1 MAVGDSTTQRCGTQ
15 PLPEGSRAGVYL
27 EARDAADLPGLFF
40 EALPGDGTQ
49 RSLPLT
55 RPVQVEV
62 DPGVRTFQL
71 KLTTTGP
78 PRAVAVVAPDG
89 ARRSLPTTGVTTA
102 VGAAEATAWQFGNF
116 VLVTVDMP
124 GNGVI
129 GTWNLDPGVGLRSA
143 TASLFSGLRLRLHA
157 PRMEAGR
164 QAVVT
169 GTAVDAGGAPAD
181 LSVYGKVS
189 VHATQRGPAGS
200 GVTAVPAPA
209 RVVEKTAGRFEVQV
223 IPGPSQPRL
232 ELQADLRLVTTG
244 GIILAGGTASL
255 VTYPDLPGWFPRVEP
270 NVLDF
275 GTVRGR
281 RPVTGHVTLIGSAL
295 GTTRVCLD
303 AATDVEVPE
312 RAAGTRLSYRAGCY
326 DLAAR
331 ERRTVQATVVPAAS
345 ADGPGS
351 AMTPLALTSFGTKAR
366 PSRTQKRTLEVRWV
380 MERRPNSGRLALLE
394 VLGILLAVL
403 LPLLALWGVNR
414 SLARFDSGD
423 SRRAAVNVLVDD
435 GGPRR
440 ADGAPLLAGDDL
452 RPQFIPAR
460 ACSLDVPGAPA
471 VLRASA
477 PVNPFGGPSFVA
489 KASSGHRVVSSVPPR
504 VLHDGL
510 AAPVTPG
517 LGNLWLLVVSDEELR
532 ASETSGEPAKA
543 TLVVIVRRYGRELG
557 SSCRSPSGMNPT
569 GPASCRCCAAR
580 RRPRPRRRRPPRRR
594 WRRCRA
600 QAAQS
605 RTRSVT
611 TIPSLRIRSGDTRR
625 LGSAPPPCH
634 MGTMEDSMLR
644 PFLLIGIG
652 GSGGKT
658 LRVVRED
665 LEWRLRESGWPAN
678 EPFPQAWQF
687 LHIDVASYP
696 DGDEPDL
703 PPQLPVEDFLGLV
716 NSGLNYGVLDQA
728 LMQNLSGVRQL
739 DSLGGW
745 RPDPHK
751 VTVPIDKGAG
761 QFRALGRVITLTRL
775 DTIKTRIERAIDRIT
790 DADIRRQLQRID
802 FFLGPGDDRPAV
814 GDPVVVVVSSIAG
827 GSGAGGVLDVCD
839 VLRSIGKSWLDES
852 VGILFAPDVFDEIPE
867 ANRKGVRPN
876 ALATLSELMA
886 GYWTRGY
893 GGMTEASSTLFA
905 ARGLQS
911 GGEQQ
916 VGPRYPNLV
925 GSRNSDVFYG
935 SQNEVYRGTGKAIV
949 AWMTSERLQTEMTSY
964 FMGNRAS
971 SAVALQDRL
980 GLKLNGMETPFTAM
994 GFARVSLG
1002 RDLFAEYAA
1011 ERLAREGVERGLRH
1025 HLEQK
1030 SPHDDITDTALV
1042 ARVADEAW
1050 LNFLAG
1056 SRLDE
1061 RGPERN
1067 DVLDA
1072 LRDADAVQR
1081 QIQEWAGDVTGRIAE
1096 GVPAEGLP
1104 VSAWVTRLE
1113 GALQE
1118 QGPVLAGALRAQRLE
1133 AARAWVAQIQE
1144 HFVEH
1149 TLRAVSTHGGPVTL
1163 ALLRKLITE
1172 ANAAVRE
1179 MPDEEAGPGLRHS
1192 LARQHPGQAHRA
1204 GVRADTGPPGAAG
1217 AGRPR
1222 GGPGGLLPVRGRL
1235 AAFQCRP
1242 HARPD
1247 PVDA

>member
-1 MAVGDSTTQRCGTQ
+1 
-15 PLPEGSRAGVYL
+15 
-27 EARDAADLPGLFF
+27 
-40 EALPGDGTQ
+40 
-49 RSLPLT
+49 
-55 RPVQVEV
+55 
-62 DPGVRTFQL
+62 
-71 KLTTTGP
+71 
-78 PRAVAVVAPDG
+78 
-89 ARRSLPTTGVTTA
+89 
-102 VGAAEATAWQFGNF
+102 
-116 VLVTVDMP
+116 
-124 GNGVI
+124 
-129 GTWNLDPGVGLRSA
+129 
-143 TASLFSGLRLRLHA
+143 
-157 PRMEAGR
+157 MEAGR

-351 AMTPLALTSFGTKAR
+351 AMTPLALTSFGSKAR

-517 LGNLWLLVVSDEELR
+517 LGDLWLLVVSDEELR

-557 SSCRSPSGMNPT
+557 EQLSVAVGHEPDWPSLLSALRRAAAASATAAAPT
-569 GPASCRCCAAR
+569 SASLAPVPGTGGSVKDPVGDDDPIFKDPFRWHPPARLGPTPVSHGNDGGQHAATFPADRDR
-580 RRPRPRRRRPPRRR
+580 RLRRRRCGSSARTWSGACARAGGLPTSRSRRR
-594 WRRCRA
+594 GSSSTSMWR
-600 QAAQS
+600 
-605 RTRSVT
+605 
-611 TIPSLRIRSGDTRR
+611 P
-625 LGSAPPPCH
+625 
-634 MGTMEDSMLR
+634 
-644 PFLLIGIG
+644 
-652 GSGGKT
+652 
-658 LRVVRED
+658 
-665 LEWRLRESGWPAN
+665 
-678 EPFPQAWQF
+678 
-687 LHIDVASYP
+687 P

-728 LMQNLSGVRQL
+728 LMQNLSGVGQL

-814 GDPVVVVVSSIAG
+814 GDPVVIVVSSIAG

-867 ANRKGVRPN
+867 ADRKGVRPN

-1011 ERLAREGVERGLRH
+1011 ERLAREGVE
-1025 HLEQK
+1025 
-1030 SPHDDITDTALV
+1030 
-1042 ARVADEAW
+1042 
-1050 LNFLAG
+1050 
-1056 SRLDE
+1056 
-1061 RGPERN
+1061 
-1067 DVLDA
+1067 
-1072 LRDADAVQR
+1072 QR
-1081 QIQEWAGDVTGRIAE
+1081 
-1096 GVPAEGLP
+1096 
-1104 VSAWVTRLE
+1104 
-1113 GALQE
+1113 
-1118 QGPVLAGALRAQRLE
+1118 
-1133 AARAWVAQIQE
+1133 AA
-1144 HFVEH
+1144 
-1149 TLRAVSTHGGPVTL
+1149 
-1163 ALLRKLITE
+1163 
-1172 ANAAVRE
+1172 
-1179 MPDEEAGPGLRHS
+1179 
-1192 LARQHPGQAHRA
+1192 
-1204 GVRADTGPPGAAG
+1204 PP
-1217 AGRPR
+1217 P
-1222 GGPGGLLPVRGRL
+1222 
-1235 AAFQCRP
+1235 
-1242 HARPD
+1242 
-1247 PVDA
+1247 